1 MAKQI
6 RNKSIRLDF
15 YYKGRRCRETIDFTG
30 SNLKTLEKKE
40 EFADQLLGTIKR
52 EMFLGTFSYQ
62 KHFPNSKK
70 LKDFGCTEK
79 KDPLFKDL
87 LERWL
92 MIKATKLMPSTYKN
106 YESKSKNHIE
116 PKFGNENISS
126 ITKSDIELW
135 IAVDLKKLS
144 NKTINEILVI
154 LRGVFKDAKADEL
167 IDKSPIESI
176 DNLTILKHEPD
187 PFSRDEMDL
196 IFSTESDYIQEINLA
211 FFNSWAGLRV
221 SELFALSWDDID
233 QINWTAHIQIARVE
247 NIYKVTKTYSSNRTI
262 ELLDDAIN
270 ALKAQLPLTFDQP
283 AIKIQVLQADK
294 KTFKTEKIRP
304 VFLNTHTMQP
314 HCNYHSLC
322 DRFWKKHLKKA
333 GVRYRPIKT
342 TRHTYASQLLS
353 TGKISKEWII
363 GQMGHTSSKMF
374 DEHYAKWISKDA
386 PKMAKLASEALR
398 SSIKPF
404 NKPNQT
410 T

>member
-6 RNKSIRLDF
+6 RNGAIRLDF
-15 YYKGRRCRETIDFTG
+15 YYKGHRCRETIDFTG
-30 SNLKTLEKKE
+30 SNLKTFKKKE

-52 EMFLGTFSYQ
+52 EIFLGTFSYQ
-62 KHFPNSKK
+62 KYFPNSKK
-70 LKDFGCTEK
+70 LKDFGYTEK

-87 LERWL
+87 LETWL
-92 MIKATKLMPSTYKN
+92 TIKATKVMPSTLKYYN
-106 YESKSKNHIE
+106 SKARIHIK
-116 PKFGNENISS
+116 PKFGELNISS

-154 LRGVFKDAKADEL
+154 VRGVFKDAKDNEF
-167 IDKSPIESI
+167 IVKSPMDSI
-176 DNLTILKHEPD
+176 DNLTILKHEAD
-187 PFSRDEMDL
+187 PFTQEELDL
-196 IFSTESDYIQEINLA
+196 IFSTESNYIQEINLA
-211 FFNSWAGLRV
+211 FFNAWAGLRI

-262 ELLDDAIN
+262 ELLDDAID
-270 ALKAQLPLTFDQP
+270 ALKAQIPLTFDQP
-283 AIKIQVLQADK
+283 AIKIKVLQADK
-294 KTFKTEKIRP
+294 KTFKTKKIKP

-333 GVRYRPIKT
+333 GVRYRPINT

-353 TGKISKEWII
+353 TGQISKEWII

-374 DEHYAKWISKDA
+374 DDHYAKWISKDA

-398 SSIKPF
+398 NSISQS
-404 NKPNQT
+404 NKSNQLT
-410 T
+410 